1 MLLYHFGSK
10 YKVEN
15 VQMNSPHSLFFLKN
29 INFIQ
34 AFLFTFLTVLL
45 LHNKLAIKITFSQN
59 KRNNYQKTFRSL

>member
-34 AFLFTFLTVLL
+34 AFLFTFLIVLL
-45 LHNKLAIKITFSQN
+45 LHNKLAIKITFS
-59 KRNNYQKTFRSL
+59 